1 MQLQTKFI
9 APNTSVAP
17 FDNWKAIA
25 SCMTSVQNLCVQSCK
40 LGIATKVGKHLVNV
54 RLLECFHC
62 EFVYAALRLVI
73 LMAARRGHGVTS
85 SAYHFL
91 IIGCGLGGLA
101 AAIGIKRAG
110 HDVTISEKTAEL
122 QEVRCPIVE
131 M

>member
-1 MQLQTKFI
+1 M
-9 APNTSVAP
+9 
-17 FDNWKAIA
+17 
-25 SCMTSVQNLCVQSCK
+25 CE
-40 LGIATKVGKHLVNV
+40 HLVNV
-54 RLLECFHC
+54 RLLKYFQY
-62 EFVYAALRLVI
+62 EFVYAPLRLVT
-73 LMAARRGHGVTS
+73 LVAAHRGHGVTS

-110 HDVTISEKTAEL
+110 HDVTISGKKAEL